1 MSTSSFPFGDNTSPE
16 SLIFSDVTAMSVDIE
31 QSVLNLEPKARELNR
46 HLVALFGHCPAHPRG
61 EWVSIAHN
69 SDGDA
74 HFVLSPVSAEFALVL
89 VARLAEIS
97 QILDDNEPSFVSS
110 RKYQSDLGPEIVGN
124 SAALHSV
131 PTTHIRTVR

>member
-1 MSTSSFPFGDNTSPE
+1 MSN
-16 SLIFSDVTAMSVDIE
+16 DVE
-31 QSVLNLEPKARELNR
+31 QSVLNFEPKARELNR
-46 HLVALFGHCPAHPRG
+46 HLLALFGRCPSHLRG
-61 EWVSIAHN
+61 DWVSIAHN
-69 SDGDA
+69 SDGDTN
-74 HFVLSPVSAEFALVL
+74 FVLSPVSAEFALVL

-97 QILDDNEPSFVSS
+97 QVLDDNEPSFVSS

>member
-1 MSTSSFPFGDNTSPE
+1 MSTSSFPFGDSTSPE
-16 SLIFSDVTAMSVDIE
+16 SQALFDSTAMSHDIE

-46 HLVALFGHCPAHPRG
+46 YLVGLFGHCPAHLRG
-61 EWVSIAHN
+61 EWVSISHN
-69 SDGDA
+69 SDGAA

-97 QILDDNEPSFVSS
+97 QVLDDNEPSFVSS